1 VKRRWLT
8 GLFVLAVAFGC
19 SQSPAPSAPK
29 PIAAK
34 PVAAITPSPTGSDA
48 PLKVSPPTAAPE
60 LDSSKADDAKAVSP
74 SDEKKEPTKE
84 NEDGRDRSAERIA
97 ILTPGGPL
105 LLDAHLTLD
114 GHAYNEGVE
123 AQLKEVLEAADANG
137 DGHATWKELVDNESY
152 LKGKT
157 PDGMPP
163 TARQKRM
170 WTEQYD
176 VDKNGHVER
185 AEAAAWLGRDAG
197 GAAKAFALRSSR
209 SYAPDPRA
217 TSRLWALF
225 DADSSGVLSLD
236 EMRALP
242 EMLLRL
248 DEDDDQVITQPE
260 LVPLAEQLAEANA
273 QRMENGRNDNHYA
286 AIHLEPKEDVA
297 RVEYLLNDLYAA
309 RQDLTPASFPAFMR
323 LGKALD
329 EDGDDWLPRRE
340 LSKLLTTEPYVDLSV
355 AFTAASGSEKAAGKI
370 HLESH
375 APEVSVVSDAA
386 TNRIVLN
393 VGGMRLIVSAVDLAP
408 QAGSPPMQAPDRNQ
422 VRVMVHDKVD
432 ALFEELDE
440 NVDGRLGAREIA
452 SGADR
457 LLARDADRDNQLT
470 PDELPYVMVAA
481 FMRSESPREQS
492 FYVPAT
498 PPAAAM
504 DSTAPA
510 WFRHADFN
518 GDGDIS
524 RREFLGSAEQ
534 FKRLDADRDG
544 FMEVDEAASAR

>member
-1 VKRRWLT
+1 ML
-8 GLFVLAVAFGC
+8 VLAVAIGC
-19 SQSPAPSAPK
+19 SQAPAPPAQK

-34 PVAAITPSPTGSDA
+34 PVAVVTPSPTKSEA
-48 PLKVSPPTAAPE
+48 PLKSSPPPAAPAVE
-60 LDSSKADDAKAVSP
+60 LSKADAVKSLSLAADDKTAKKDKE
-74 SDEKKEPTKE
+74 DEQE
-84 NEDGRDRSAERIA
+84 RAAERIA

-105 LLDAHLTLD
+105 LLDAQLTLD
-114 GHAYNEGVE
+114 GRAYSEGVE
-123 AQLKEVLEAADANG
+123 AQLKEVLKAADADG
-137 DGHATWKELVDNESY
+137 DGRATWKELFDNESY

-157 PDGMPP
+157 PNGMTP
-163 TARQKRM
+163 TSRQKRM

-185 AEAAAWLGRDAG
+185 AEAAAWLGRDSG
-197 GAAKAFALRSSR
+197 GTAKAFDLRSSR

-217 TSRLWALF
+217 TSRLWALL
-225 DADSSGVLSLD
+225 DADGSGVLSVN
-236 EMRALP
+236 EMRASP

-248 DEDDDQVITQPE
+248 DEDDDQVITQAE

-297 RVEYLLNDLYAA
+297 RIEYLLNDLYAA
-309 RQDLTPASFPAFMR
+309 RQDLTPASFPAFTR
-323 LGKALD
+323 LGKELD

-340 LSKLLTTEPYVDLSV
+340 LGKLLTAEPYVDLSV
-355 AFTAASGSEKAAGKI
+355 AFTAASGSEKPTGKI
-370 HLESH
+370 HLDSH
-375 APEVSVVSDAA
+375 APEVDVVSDAA
-386 TNRIVLN
+386 TDRIVLN

-408 QAGSPPMQAPDRNQ
+408 QAGAPPMQAADRNQ
-422 VRVMVHDKVD
+422 VRVMVHDQVD

-440 NVDGRLGAREIA
+440 DADGRLGAREIA
-452 SGADR
+452 SGADQ
-457 LLARDADRDNQLT
+457 LLARDADRDSQLT

-481 FMRSESPREQS
+481 FMRSESPREDS
-492 FYVPAT
+492 FYMPAT
-498 PPAAAM
+498 PPAVAK

-524 RREFLGSAEQ
+524 LREFLGSAEQ
-534 FKRLDADRDG
+534 FKRLDSNRDG
-544 FMEVDEAASAR
+544 FIELDEAGAAGSR